1 MVPEQFFKLINKL
14 VKLRCIQKLGIGVK
28 CLMNR
33 TSKIFRYVLK
43 RLAQGIPIIL
53 AIIVLNFFLLNLAEG
68 DAVDVLAGEAGS
80 ATPEYMAE
88 LRAKFGLDQ
97 PLPIQL
103 LVYLKNV
110 AKLDLGYSFRHDMA
124 VSKLIVDRFWPTLL
138 LMTSTIFIAVTFGI
152 LLGLMAATRL
162 NTWKD
167 SAISIFALITYATP
181 LFWVGLMMIVVFSIY
196 LGWFPT
202 SGMENISAFYEGFD
216 RITDIA
222 RHLVLPTITL
232 SLFYLALYT
241 RMMRASML
249 EQYGQDY
256 VVTARAK
263 GLTERRITFVHV
275 VRNAL
280 LPVVTMAGVQVGALI
295 GGSVIVESVFAWPG
309 LGMLA
314 FESLFA
320 RDLNL
325 LLGIFMLS
333 SVLVVAVNLIVDVIY
348 SFLDPR
354 IEVA

>member
-1 MVPEQFFKLINKL
+1 MSRSTQILRYIIRRLFQAVPI
-14 VKLRCIQKLGIGVK
+14 V
-28 CLMNR
+28 
-33 TSKIFRYVLK
+33 
-43 RLAQGIPIIL
+43 L
-53 AIIVLNFFLLNLAEG
+53 AIIVLNFFLLNMAEG

-97 PLPIQL
+97 PLPVQL
-103 LVYLKNV
+103 LVYLKNIIS
-110 AKLDLGYSFRHDMA
+110 LDLGYSFRHDMP
-124 VSKLIVDRFWPTLL
+124 VSVLIVDRFWPTLL
-138 LMTSTIFIAVTFGI
+138 LMVSTIILAVLFGI
-152 LLGLMAATRL
+152 LLGLLAAINL

-167 SAISIFALITYATP
+167 AVISVFALITYATP
-181 LFWVGLMMIVVFSIY
+181 LFWVGLMMIVVFSIN
-196 LGWFPT
+196 LRWFPT
-202 SGMENISAFYEGFD
+202 SGMENIAAFYEGFD
-216 RITDIA
+216 RFVDIT

-241 RMMRASML
+241 RLMRASML

-263 GLTERRITFVHV
+263 GLPERRITFGHV
-275 VRNAL
+275 LRNAL

-325 LLGIFMLS
+325 LLGIFLIS
-333 SVLVVAVNLIVDVIY
+333 SVLVVVVNLIVDVIY
-348 SFLDPR
+348 CFLDPR
-354 IEVA
+354 IEVS

>member
-1 MVPEQFFKLINKL
+1 MSRSTQILRYIIRRLFQAVPI
-14 VKLRCIQKLGIGVK
+14 V
-28 CLMNR
+28 
-33 TSKIFRYVLK
+33 
-43 RLAQGIPIIL
+43 L
-53 AIIVLNFFLLNLAEG
+53 AIIVLNFFLLNMAEG

-97 PLPIQL
+97 PLPVQL
-103 LVYLKNV
+103 LVYLKNIIS
-110 AKLDLGYSFRHDMA
+110 LDLGYSFRHDMP
-124 VSKLIVDRFWPTLL
+124 VSVLIVDRFWPTLL
-138 LMTSTIFIAVTFGI
+138 LMVSTIILAVLFGI
-152 LLGLMAATRL
+152 LLGLLAAINL

-167 SAISIFALITYATP
+167 AVISVFALITYATP
-181 LFWVGLMMIVVFSIY
+181 LFWVGLMMIVVFSIN
-196 LGWFPT
+196 LSWFPT
-202 SGMENISAFYEGFD
+202 SGMENIAAFYEGFD
-216 RITDIA
+216 RFVDITH
-222 RHLVLPTITL
+222 HLVLPTITL

-241 RMMRASML
+241 RLMRASML

-263 GLTERRITFVHV
+263 GLPERRITFGHV
-275 VRNAL
+275 LRNAL

-325 LLGIFMLS
+325 LLGIFLIS
-333 SVLVVAVNLIVDVIY
+333 SVLVVVVNLIVDVIY
-348 SFLDPR
+348 CFLDPR
-354 IEVA
+354 IEVS

>member
-1 MVPEQFFKLINKL
+1 MSRSTQILRYIIRRLFQAVPI
-14 VKLRCIQKLGIGVK
+14 V
-28 CLMNR
+28 
-33 TSKIFRYVLK
+33 
-43 RLAQGIPIIL
+43 L
-53 AIIVLNFFLLNLAEG
+53 AIIVLNFFLLNMAEG

-97 PLPIQL
+97 PLPVQL
-103 LVYLKNV
+103 LVYLKNIIS
-110 AKLDLGYSFRHDMA
+110 LDLGYSFRHDMP
-124 VSKLIVDRFWPTLL
+124 VSILIVDRFWPTLL
-138 LMTSTIFIAVTFGI
+138 LMVSTIILAVLFGI
-152 LLGLMAATRL
+152 LLGLLAAINL

-167 SAISIFALITYATP
+167 AVISVFALITYATP
-181 LFWVGLMMIVVFSIY
+181 LFWVGLMMIVVFSIN
-196 LGWFPT
+196 LRWFPT
-202 SGMENISAFYEGFD
+202 SGMENIAAFYEGFD
-216 RITDIA
+216 RFVDITH
-222 RHLVLPTITL
+222 HLVLPTITL

-241 RMMRASML
+241 RLMRASML

-263 GLTERRITFVHV
+263 GLPERRITFGHV
-275 VRNAL
+275 LRNAL

-325 LLGIFMLS
+325 LLGIFLIS
-333 SVLVVAVNLIVDVIY
+333 SVLVVVVNLIVDVIY
-348 SFLDPR
+348 CFLDPR
-354 IEVA
+354 IEVS

>member
-1 MVPEQFFKLINKL
+1 
-14 VKLRCIQKLGIGVK
+14 
-28 CLMNR
+28 MNR
-33 TSKIFRYVLK
+33 STKILRYVLR
-43 RLAQGIPIIL
+43 RLMQGIPIII
-53 AIIVLNFFLLNLAEG
+53 AIIVLNFFLLNMAEG

-97 PLPIQL
+97 PLPVQL
-103 LVYLKNV
+103 MVYLKNV
-110 AKLDLGYSFRHDMA
+110 ALLDLGYSFRHDMPVA
-124 VSKLIVDRFWPTLL
+124 QLILDRFWPTLL
-138 LMTSTIFIAVTFGI
+138 LMTCTILTAVGFGI
-152 LLGLMAATRL
+152 LLGLLAAINL

-167 SAISIFALITYATP
+167 TAISIFALITYATP
-181 LFWVGLMMIVVFSIY
+181 LFWVGLMMIVVFSIN

-202 SGMENISAFYEGFD
+202 SGMENIAAFYEGWD
-216 RITDIA
+216 RVWDIA
-222 RHLVLPTITL
+222 HHLVLPTITL

-256 VVTARAK
+256 VVTAKAK

-275 VRNAL
+275 LRNAL

-325 LLGIFMLS
+325 LLGIFMIS
-333 SVLVVAVNLIVDVIY
+333 SVLVVVVNLIVDVIY

>member
-1 MVPEQFFKLINKL
+1 MSRSTQILRYIIRRLFQAVPI
-14 VKLRCIQKLGIGVK
+14 V
-28 CLMNR
+28 
-33 TSKIFRYVLK
+33 
-43 RLAQGIPIIL
+43 L
-53 AIIVLNFFLLNLAEG
+53 AIIVLNFFLLNMAEG

-97 PLPIQL
+97 PLPVQL
-103 LVYLKNV
+103 LVYLKNIIS
-110 AKLDLGYSFRHDMA
+110 LDLGYSFRHDMP
-124 VSKLIVDRFWPTLL
+124 VSVLIVDRFWPTLL
-138 LMTSTIFIAVTFGI
+138 LMVSTIILAVLFGI
-152 LLGLMAATRL
+152 LLGLLAAINL

-167 SAISIFALITYATP
+167 AVISVFALITYATP
-181 LFWVGLMMIVVFSIY
+181 LFWVGLMMIVVFSIN
-196 LGWFPT
+196 LRWFPT
-202 SGMENISAFYEGFD
+202 SGMENIAAFYEGYD
-216 RITDIA
+216 RIVDIA
-222 RHLVLPTITL
+222 HHLVLPTITL

-241 RMMRASML
+241 RLMRASML

-263 GLTERRITFVHV
+263 GLPERRITFGHV
-275 VRNAL
+275 LRNAL

-325 LLGIFMLS
+325 LLGIFLIS
-333 SVLVVAVNLIVDVIY
+333 SVLVVVVNLIVDVIY
-348 SFLDPR
+348 CFLDPR
-354 IEVA
+354 IEVS

>member
-1 MVPEQFFKLINKL
+1 
-14 VKLRCIQKLGIGVK
+14 
-28 CLMNR
+28 MNR
-33 TSKIFRYVLK
+33 SAKILRYVIR
-43 RLAQGIPIIL
+43 RLIQAIPIIL
-53 AIIVLNFFLLNLAEG
+53 AIIVLNFFLLNMAEG

-97 PLPIQL
+97 PLPVQL
-103 LVYLKNV
+103 LVYLKNIV
-110 AKLDLGYSFRHDMA
+110 SLDLGYSFRHDMP
-124 VSKLIVDRFWPTLL
+124 VSILIVDRFWPTLL
-138 LMTSTIFIAVTFGI
+138 LMVSTIILAIGFGI
-152 LLGLMAATRL
+152 LLGLLAAINL

-167 SAISIFALITYATP
+167 AVISVFALITYATP
-181 LFWVGLMMIVVFSIY
+181 LFWVGLMMIVVFSIN
-196 LGWFPT
+196 LRWLPT
-202 SGMENISAFYEGFD
+202 SGMENIAAFYEGFD
-216 RITDIA
+216 RFVDITH
-222 RHLVLPTITL
+222 HLVLPTITL

-241 RMMRASML
+241 RLMRASML

-263 GLTERRITFVHV
+263 GLPERRITFGHV
-275 VRNAL
+275 LRNAL

-325 LLGIFMLS
+325 LLGIFLIS
-333 SVLVVAVNLIVDVIY
+333 SVLVVVVNLIVDIIY
-348 SFLDPR
+348 CFLDPR
-354 IEVA
+354 IEIS

>member
-1 MVPEQFFKLINKL
+1 MSRSTQILRYIIRRLFQSVPI
-14 VKLRCIQKLGIGVK
+14 V
-28 CLMNR
+28 
-33 TSKIFRYVLK
+33 
-43 RLAQGIPIIL
+43 L
-53 AIIVLNFFLLNLAEG
+53 AIIVLNFFLLNMAEG

-97 PLPIQL
+97 PLPVQL
-103 LVYLKNV
+103 LVYLKNIIS
-110 AKLDLGYSFRHDMA
+110 LDLGYSFRHDMP
-124 VSKLIVDRFWPTLL
+124 VSVLIVDRFWPTLL
-138 LMTSTIFIAVTFGI
+138 LMVSTIILAVLFGI
-152 LLGLMAATRL
+152 LLGLLAAINL

-167 SAISIFALITYATP
+167 AVISVFALITYATP
-181 LFWVGLMMIVVFSIY
+181 LFWVGLMMIVVFSIN
-196 LGWFPT
+196 LRWFPT
-202 SGMENISAFYEGFD
+202 SGMENIAAFYEGFD
-216 RITDIA
+216 RFVDIS

-241 RMMRASML
+241 RLMRASML

-263 GLTERRITFVHV
+263 GLPERRITFGHV
-275 VRNAL
+275 LRNAL

-325 LLGIFMLS
+325 LLGIFLIS
-333 SVLVVAVNLIVDVIY
+333 SVLVVVVNLIVDVIY
-348 SFLDPR
+348 CFLDPR
-354 IEVA
+354 IEVS

>member
-1 MVPEQFFKLINKL
+1 MSRSTQI
-14 VKLRCIQKLGIGVK
+14 LRYII
-28 CLMNR
+28 R
-33 TSKIFRYVLK
+33 
-43 RLAQGIPIIL
+43 RLFQALPIVL
-53 AIIVLNFFLLNLAEG
+53 AIIVLNFFLLNMAEG

-97 PLPIQL
+97 PLPVQL
-103 LVYLKNV
+103 LVYLKNIIS
-110 AKLDLGYSFRHDMA
+110 LDLGYSFRHDMP
-124 VSKLIVDRFWPTLL
+124 VSVLIVDRFWPTLL
-138 LMTSTIFIAVTFGI
+138 LMVSTIILAVLFGI
-152 LLGLMAATRL
+152 LLGLLAAINL

-167 SAISIFALITYATP
+167 AVISVFALITYATP
-181 LFWVGLMMIVVFSIY
+181 LFWVGLMMIVVFSIN
-196 LGWFPT
+196 LRWFPT
-202 SGMENISAFYEGFD
+202 SGMENIAAFYEGFD
-216 RITDIA
+216 RFVDIA
-222 RHLVLPTITL
+222 HHLVLPTITL

-241 RMMRASML
+241 RLMRASML

-263 GLTERRITFVHV
+263 GLPERRITFGHV
-275 VRNAL
+275 LRNAL

-325 LLGIFMLS
+325 LLGIFLIS
-333 SVLVVAVNLIVDVIY
+333 SVLVVVVNLIVDVIY
-348 SFLDPR
+348 CFLDPR
-354 IEVA
+354 IEVS